1 MNVVS
6 FSQRRPVMPKVSEE
20 YLAGK
25 RNMIVD
31 AAYQVCLRK
40 PVEMVT
46 ISDVIAQ
53 TGMSQ
58 GAIYRY
64 YNGLDE
70 ILADMITKLRGDYNI
85 IDTFDEILSDKS
97 ATIEELLY
105 RVCDSLAEAM
115 EAHIS
120 DIQKINFDLG
130 VITINE
136 PERAARIMANIKGTG
151 NLEYLAQHAMPLLIK
166 GAYKLGYK
174 PVASPEE
181 IASFFSA
188 SYTGIEKYCI
198 MAHCYGSGT
207 PDLKADPGKLF
218 RTLAS
223 STIMLFGGKVNE
235 Q

>member
-1 MNVVS
+1 
-6 FSQRRPVMPKVSEE
+6 MPKVTEE
-20 YLAGK
+20 YLESK

-46 ISDVIAQ
+46 ISDVIAE

-70 ILADMITKLRGDYNI
+70 ILSDMITKARTQYNL
-85 IDTFDEILSDKS
+85 IDSFNEILADKS
-97 ATIEELLY
+97 ASIEELLY

-115 EAHIS
+115 EEHIS

-130 VITINE
+130 VIIINE
-136 PERAARIMANIKGTG
+136 PERAARIMSNIKGTG
-151 NLEYLAQHAMPLLIK
+151 NLEYLGKHAVPLLVE
-166 GAYKLGYK
+166 GAVKNGYN
-174 PVASPEE
+174 PVSSPEE
-181 IASFFSA
+181 IAMFFSA

-198 MAHCYGSGT
+198 MSHCYGTGDQSI
-207 PDLKADPGKLF
+207 KADPRKLL

-223 STIMLFGGKVNE
+223 SVIMLFGGKVHE
-235 Q
+235 